1 MRKLS
6 KHLKRLNLS
15 KTVQIPRKEH
25 KFTFKPRSG
34 PHTMDKSISLA
45 TVLRDY
51 LNLASTGREA
61 KRIVASRSILVDGK
75 VITDHKYPVGIMDVV
90 SIPSINKHYR
100 VLFDTKG
107 KLRLVEIGENDAVWK
122 LSRIEN
128 IRTVKGGKFQISL
141 HDGRNILVN
150 EKKYRTGDVLKIDLK
165 TGEILEHL
173 PFSEGYYAYII
184 GGKNVG
190 KLAKIEDYKVVNA
203 ITPNMVKFKEGF
215 ETTKYNTFVVGSSRP
230 LIQIPEVKM
239 NEQ

>member
-1 MRKLS
+1 MRTLS

-15 KTVQIPRKEH
+15 RAVQVPRKES

-34 PHTMDKSISLA
+34 PHGKDRSIALA
-45 TVLRDY
+45 TILRDY
-51 LNLASTGREA
+51 LNLAGTGREA
-61 KRIVASRSILVDGK
+61 KRIVASRAVLVDGK

-90 SIPSINKHYR
+90 SIPSINKHFR

-107 KLRLVEIGENDAVWK
+107 KLRLVEISENDATWK

-128 IRTVKGGKFQISL
+128 IGTVKGGKFQISL
-141 HDGRNILVN
+141 HDGRNIIVD
-150 EKKYRTGDVLKIDLK
+150 EKKYNTGDVLKIDLK
-165 TGEILEHL
+165 TGQILEHL

-190 KLAKIEDYKVVNA
+190 RIAKIEDYKVVNA

-215 ETTKYNTFVVGSSRP
+215 ETTKYNTFVVGSSKP
-230 LIQIPEVKM
+230 LIQIPEVNL